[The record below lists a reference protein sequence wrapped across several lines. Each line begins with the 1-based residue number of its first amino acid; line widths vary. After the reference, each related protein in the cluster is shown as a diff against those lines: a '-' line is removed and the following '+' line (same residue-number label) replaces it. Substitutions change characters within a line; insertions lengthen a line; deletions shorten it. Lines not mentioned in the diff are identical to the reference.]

1 MSKSVVNIIDF
12 PVLYNVLFE
21 VKDFLNFE
29 VVNYENEDVFLEKI
43 EKENSIKN
51 YTIVTKKFLNNKN
64 INQKNII
71 YLDNAPI
78 NFISLIDK
86 INTNLL
92 KQRFSFQS
100 NINIKNYSLN
110 LNSRVISRNE
120 NELKL
125 TEREIEI
132 IIFLKNSNSP
142 QNIENL
148 QKKVWGHNSDLET
161 HTVET
166 HIYRLRKKIRSNFA
180 DENFNLFGRVQRTF
194 GKVRASLRTNFNYS
208 KINQFIQNQRSIN
221 EGFTQVYTPE
231 IRTNFR
237 VAPNISLQ
245 YRYSISNNIQ
255 GTRETKF
262 ITKAPSIDFDAYI
275 IEKFT
280 FKTNY
285 SYNIQEQVGGES
297 QSFQLW
303 DFSLAYRKDKDA
315 KWEYELKASNILNI
329 SSRIQ
334 NSANSVS
341 VLNSSTFIQPR
352 FLTFRIIYKL

>member
-29 VVNYENEDVFLEKI
+29 VINYENENIFLEKI

-64 INQKNII
+64 INQKSII
-71 YLDNAPI
+71 YLDNTPI

-132 IIFLKNSNSP
+132 ILFLNDKKKP
-142 QNIENL
+142 QNINIL
-148 QKKVWGHNSDLET
+148 QKEVWSYATDLET

-166 HIYRLRKKIRSNFA
+166 HIYRLRKKISDKFK
-180 DENFNLFGRVQRTF
+180 DSDFIL
-194 GKVRASLRTNFNYS
+194 SS
-208 KINQFIQNQRSIN
+208 K
-221 EGFTQVYTPE
+221 EGYL
-231 IRTNFR
+231 I
-237 VAPNISLQ
+237 
-245 YRYSISNNIQ
+245 
-255 GTRETKF
+255 
-262 ITKAPSIDFDAYI
+262 
-275 IEKFT
+275 
-280 FKTNY
+280 
-285 SYNIQEQVGGES
+285 
-297 QSFQLW
+297 
-303 DFSLAYRKDKDA
+303 
-315 KWEYELKASNILNI
+315 
-329 SSRIQ
+329 
-334 NSANSVS
+334 
-341 VLNSSTFIQPR
+341 
-352 FLTFRIIYKL
+352 

>member
-51 YTIVTKKFLNNKN
+51 YTIVTKTFLNNKN
-64 INQKNII
+64 INQKSII
-71 YLDNAPI
+71 YLDNTPI

-100 NINIKNYSLN
+100 NINIKNYTLN

-132 IIFLKNSNSP
+132 ILFLNDKKKP
-142 QNIENL
+142 QNINIL
-148 QKKVWGHNSDLET
+148 QKEVWSYVRDLET

-166 HIYRLRKKIRSNFA
+166 HIYRLRKKILKNFN
-180 DENFNLFGRVQRTF
+180 DENFIISNKDG
-194 GKVRASLRTNFNYS
+194 Y
-208 KINQFIQNQRSIN
+208 KIN
-221 EGFTQVYTPE
+221 
-231 IRTNFR
+231 
-237 VAPNISLQ
+237 
-245 YRYSISNNIQ
+245 
-255 GTRETKF
+255 K
-262 ITKAPSIDFDAYI
+262 K
-275 IEKFT
+275 K
-280 FKTNY
+280 
-285 SYNIQEQVGGES
+285 
-297 QSFQLW
+297 
-303 DFSLAYRKDKDA
+303 
-315 KWEYELKASNILNI
+315 
-329 SSRIQ
+329 
-334 NSANSVS
+334 
-341 VLNSSTFIQPR
+341 
-352 FLTFRIIYKL
+352 

>member
-29 VVNYENEDVFLEKI
+29 VVNYENENVFLEKI

-64 INQKNII
+64 INQKSII
-71 YLDNAPI
+71 YLDNTPI

-100 NINIKNYSLN
+100 NIHIKNYSLN

-132 IIFLKNSNSP
+132 ILFLNDKKKP
-142 QNIENL
+142 QNINIL
-148 QKKVWGHNSDLET
+148 QKEVWSYVTDLET

-166 HIYRLRKKIRSNFA
+166 HIYRLRKKIGDKFNDNNFI
-180 DENFNLFGRVQRTF
+180 V
-194 GKVRASLRTNFNYS
+194 SS
-208 KINQFIQNQRSIN
+208 K
-221 EGFTQVYTPE
+221 EGYL
-231 IRTNFR
+231 I
-237 VAPNISLQ
+237 
-245 YRYSISNNIQ
+245 
-255 GTRETKF
+255 
-262 ITKAPSIDFDAYI
+262 
-275 IEKFT
+275 
-280 FKTNY
+280 
-285 SYNIQEQVGGES
+285 
-297 QSFQLW
+297 
-303 DFSLAYRKDKDA
+303 
-315 KWEYELKASNILNI
+315 
-329 SSRIQ
+329 
-334 NSANSVS
+334 
-341 VLNSSTFIQPR
+341 
-352 FLTFRIIYKL
+352 

>member
-1 MSKSVVNIIDF
+1 MSKSFVNIIDF

-29 VVNYENEDVFLEKI
+29 VINYENENVFLEKI

-64 INQKNII
+64 INQKSII
-71 YLDNAPI
+71 YLDNTPI

-132 IIFLKNSNSP
+132 ILFLNDKKKP
-142 QNIENL
+142 QNINIL
-148 QKKVWGHNSDLET
+148 QKEVWSYVTDLET

-166 HIYRLRKKIRSNFA
+166 HIYRLRKKIGYKFNDNNFI
-180 DENFNLFGRVQRTF
+180 V
-194 GKVRASLRTNFNYS
+194 SS
-208 KINQFIQNQRSIN
+208 K
-221 EGFTQVYTPE
+221 EGYL
-231 IRTNFR
+231 I
-237 VAPNISLQ
+237 
-245 YRYSISNNIQ
+245 
-255 GTRETKF
+255 
-262 ITKAPSIDFDAYI
+262 
-275 IEKFT
+275 
-280 FKTNY
+280 
-285 SYNIQEQVGGES
+285 
-297 QSFQLW
+297 
-303 DFSLAYRKDKDA
+303 
-315 KWEYELKASNILNI
+315 
-329 SSRIQ
+329 
-334 NSANSVS
+334 
-341 VLNSSTFIQPR
+341 
-352 FLTFRIIYKL
+352 